1 MKLEKTGDAD
11 FQINWKMANSL
22 YETIDQNPDFD
33 FTNIKDTVI
42 FEVIYNNDAISKSVI
57 DIAFDENGN
66 MKITPKS
73 FDYIV
78 K

>member
-1 MKLEKTGDAD
+1 M
-11 FQINWKMANSL
+11 F
-22 YETIDQNPDFD
+22 
-33 FTNIKDTVI
+33 